1 MNSSR
6 QMLTAVLIAIWFA
19 GGIAACQPA
28 TESAAIAETPDAPAV
43 KKSRAGICHLR
54 GTAGY
59 EQTQRYD
66 AFASIEQCVASG
78 GRPTKAANAPVAV
91 PGDSKRDLAVF
102 DTDDP
107 GFVRRSRS
115 GICYDASDG
124 TYLQLLYFRAYRSM
138 QDCLESGGRKPD
150 DSAAVRN

>member
-1 MNSSR
+1 MSS
-6 QMLTAVLIAIWFA
+6 MKMLLTAGLISMQLA
-19 GGIAACQPA
+19 GGTTTCQAAS
-28 TESAAIAETPDAPAV
+28 ESAGDTEKQDGPAV

-59 EQTQRYD
+59 ERTQRYE
-66 AFASIEQCVASG
+66 AFTRIELCVESG
-78 GRPTKAANAPVAV
+78 GRPLKGTNAPAAALQ
-91 PGDSKRDLAVF
+91 DSKPDLAVF

-107 GFVRRSRS
+107 RFVRRSRG

-150 DSAAVRN
+150 DSAAARN